1 MRREPL
7 EQARPWLDQA
17 WADLKVAEGLETTAP
32 FAACFHAQQAAEKA
46 LKAVYVAHGLP
57 FPWTHSV
64 QELLRS
70 AAQEHPELEAFVEGT
85 LLLDSFYTGTRYPS
99 LGLASLEAPEKR
111 YAASHARQAISTAR
125 PMVEAGQ
132 RIWEELVR
140 RQASAEG
147 KEEAGR

>member
-1 MRREPL
+1 MRRESL

-85 LLLDSFYTGTRYPS
+85 LLLDSTPAPGTP
-99 LGLASLEAPEKR
+99 ASDWLPWRLPRSATRPPMP
-111 YAASHARQAISTAR
+111 AR
-125 PMVEAGQ
+125 PSPRHGRWWRPVKE
-132 RIWEELVR
+132 
-140 RQASAEG
+140 SG
-147 KEEAGR
+147 KH